1 MLNPVSMSELYF
13 LLIFSLLELLGLL
26 LLLTP
31 TSPTTPL
38 KILLG
43 TKLEA
48 LDSPST
54 TPSCPIKHLMGL
66 ILLALVV
73 GPTFGFKAS
82 MVPLFPSSLL
92 TGLARIL
99 LV

>member
-1 MLNPVSMSELYF
+1 MPKPVSMSELYF

-26 LLLTP
+26 LLPTP

-73 GPTFGFKAS
+73 GPTFDFKAS
-82 MVPLFPSSLL
+82 MVPIFPSSLL